1 MVCVK
6 DNLNWIVACYFPR
19 SQKQLNEIKA
29 KFNNDLEGV
38 ESSNADGILFIT
50 NQELTLG
57 ERQQLRDIAISVEV
71 EIYHLDCIAYLLDKP
86 ENYGIRLEFLDIEM
100 TPEEQLSFIANRDQK
115 LNKLTEMVVRLIVI
129 VILRNYDSEGN
140 VRTEDEVS
148 EAIEELFDKIW
159 YDRHQILKH
168 RVLNEGGRD

>member
-38 ESSNADGILFIT
+38 ESNNADGILFIT

-71 EIYHLDCIAYLLDKP
+71 EIYHLDRIAYLLDK
-86 ENYGIRLEFLDIEM
+86 
-100 TPEEQLSFIANRDQK
+100 
-115 LNKLTEMVVRLIVI
+115 
-129 VILRNYDSEGN
+129 
-140 VRTEDEVS
+140 
-148 EAIEELFDKIW
+148 
-159 YDRHQILKH
+159 
-168 RVLNEGGRD
+168 